1 MTIKLENQFI
11 CQFSIGP
18 YDDFILLE
26 DLKELKYIE
35 YAGNVLPTLELDFI
49 LRNPDVVNY
58 FNEGNILNVSLGRT
72 QLDMIDLQF
81 RLIDDNSTKN
91 FSLGQNI
98 SLSGV
103 LYLPEFTHKCKVK
116 MWGKKSSLNIIND
129 LVKKYFNFKT
139 NITKTIDEQYF
150 YQQNQT
156 DWEFLDEVWLHSY
169 INNKTF
175 IALAYDCNT
184 FYLKDISKSLDSEN
198 PWIISMNKLG
208 TEDSKIINISGYIT
222 SNTYGLTN
230 DIMGR
235 NNIPIISNSESGLS
249 GFSDYKSISLS
260 SLGTNKLNKMSY
272 NNSSFLRFYNN
283 TNVANNYDTAYRQ
296 NLDNLLMYSSYRIIA
311 QYAGQFKKL
320 RLLDVVNL
328 DNDSFDSRT
337 CGKAFVT
344 RIIYHFVNNK
354 LMTNIMICKE
364 GPNDLRGDLK
374 V

>member
-116 MWGKKSSLNIIND
+116 MWGKKSSLNVIND
-129 LVKKYFNFKT
+129 LTKKYFNFKT

-184 FYLKDISKSLDSEN
+184 FYLKDISKSLF
-198 PWIISMNKLG
+198 K
-208 TEDSKIINISGYIT
+208 
-222 SNTYGLTN
+222 SN
-230 DIMGR
+230 
-235 NNIPIISNSESGLS
+235 E
-249 GFSDYKSISLS
+249 
-260 SLGTNKLNKMSY
+260 
-272 NNSSFLRFYNN
+272 
-283 TNVANNYDTAYRQ
+283 
-296 NLDNLLMYSSYRIIA
+296 
-311 QYAGQFKKL
+311 
-320 RLLDVVNL
+320 
-328 DNDSFDSRT
+328 
-337 CGKAFVT
+337 
-344 RIIYHFVNNK
+344 
-354 LMTNIMICKE
+354 
-364 GPNDLRGDLK
+364 
-374 V
+374 